1 MPRMILK
8 QFALKHRPSK
18 HPRIIPPAAVITTSP
33 WMTTAEA
40 AAYLRIKPR
49 TLLLWVRQGKV
60 KGYPLSG
67 IQRRVWRFLQSDLDG
82 TIVGHSQC
90 AAKESSDAA

>member
-1 MPRMILK
+1 MTKTI
-8 QFALKHRPSK
+8 
-18 HPRIIPPAAVITTSP
+18 TSP

-49 TLLLWVRQGKV
+49 TLLLWVRQGKI

-67 IQRRVWRFLQSDLDG
+67 IQRRVWRFLQADLDG
-82 TIVGHSQC
+82 TIVGHSQG